1 MWQKES
7 RQHHVHGLV
16 RKEIHKMRRT
26 GLSLSL
32 THVECVPA
40 QLQHQPMLLL
50 LGKNLKPLFYLKDG
64 GGGGEKKSDL
74 LTVDKDN

>member
-1 MWQKES
+1 MY
-7 RQHHVHGLV
+7 
-16 RKEIHKMRRT
+16 T
-26 GLSLSL
+26 GWYAKKSTRCGGRVSLSL

-50 LGKNLKPLFYLKDG
+50 LGKNLKPLFYLKYG